1 VLEKDAIRKSTT
13 LEITEHDQLL
23 VIALPGH
30 TTIFVV
36 YCGSHTSQASSSDK
50 WRTERL
56 QLVRWKNETNLLAQ
70 LPEKNPGIL
79 FIYSFEKYPK
89 NVLGKSIQ
97 KRTFTCQGSLA
108 IFLQKGKIFHLKREA
123 SSREVPWSSPPF
135 SDGRF
140 SRIS

>member
-1 VLEKDAIRKSTT
+1 LYIVAHTPARP
-13 LEITEHDQLL
+13 LL
-23 VIALPGH
+23 PINGEQRGYNWCAGKTRQIYLPN
-30 TTIFVV
+30 F
-36 YCGSHTSQASSSDK
+36 
-50 WRTERL
+50 
-56 QLVRWKNETNLLAQ
+56 
-70 LPEKNPGIL
+70 PEKNPGIL

-89 NVLGKSIQ
+89 SVLGKSIQ